1 MGIEEQIDRLID
13 LGEDIKSRLDR
24 LVEMASDHFVGAGK
38 MVAEEPAKEPEPA
51 ASEKPP
57 EPEYREPVLPADA
70 GEPCEFSITGKDWYS
85 SLLAGFQVHNNPWI
99 SSDQGRWN
107 YARIRKDA

>member
-13 LGEDIKSRLDR
+13 LGEDIKSRLDL
-24 LVEMASDHFVGAGK
+24 LVEMASDHFAGANK
-38 MVAEEPAKEPEPA
+38 MVVDEPAKEPEPA

-70 GEPCEFSITGKDWYS
+70 CKECQFSDDGIEWRSGW
-85 SLLAGFQVHNNPWI
+85 LNGWVHRSHQWI
-99 SSDQGRWN
+99 SHSGGHWRH
-107 YARIRKDA
+107 ARIKKDG